1 MPVFSYIAR
10 DQNGKIQE
18 GTTDAENSQILARRL
33 RERGLWVQ
41 KIDTATTGPKEKAAP
56 AKAAPVGKETKAEAP
71 NKVKKKKIGKVKG
84 RELTMF
90 CRQFSTMI
98 NAGVTMVRCLA
109 VLEQQTASPN
119 LKKIIRDVQY
129 SVESGETLTRSLSH
143 FPHVFN
149 NLFIGLVR
157 AGEVG
162 GVLDETLDRL
172 ATFLEEDLK
181 LKRKVKSAMT
191 YPIIVMTLAILI
203 VVGLVTFIVPKFM
216 ELFKDFDIT
225 MPAATQFLITCSNFM
240 TNPVNVIALV
250 GTIIGLSISI
260 NRIKATKTGKRY
272 YDKIMLKAPVFGM
285 LNHRIALA
293 RFSRTMATL
302 MTSGVP
308 ILQALETVAGAID
321 NAILEEAVL
330 SARTAVRE
338 GQRLGDPLEKSKM
351 FPPMV
356 VQMISIGEETGSLD
370 AMLSKVAD
378 FYEAE
383 VDAMLESL
391 TAALEPLLIVFL
403 GGVVGFIV
411 VAMFMP
417 LVQIINKLAT

>member
-1 MPVFSYIAR
+1 MPTFTYVAR
-10 DQNGKIQE
+10 DQNGKLQE

-41 KIDTATTGPKEKAAP
+41 TINVAGAAKAEPK
-56 AKAAPVGKETKAEAP
+56 AKAAT
-71 NKVKKKKIGKVKG
+71 VKG
-84 RELTMF
+84 TAKEARPKGKRIGRVKGKDLTMF
-90 CRQFSTMI
+90 CRQFATMI

-119 LKKIIRDVQY
+119 LKKIIREVQY
-129 SVESGETLTRSLSH
+129 SVEGGETLTRSLSR
-143 FPHVFN
+143 FPRVFN

-172 ATFLEEDLK
+172 AGFLEEDLK

-191 YPIIVMTLAILI
+191 YPVIVMTLALLI

-216 ELFKDFDIT
+216 DLFKDFEVELPGPT
-225 MPAATQFLITCSNFM
+225 RFLIAISNFM
-240 TNPVNVIALV
+240 TNPVNDAIIV
-250 GTIIGLSISI
+250 GTVILGVMGI
-260 NRIKATKTGKRY
+260 NRIRATKTGRKY
-272 YDKIMLKAPVFGM
+272 WDKMMLKAPVFGM

-321 NAILEEAVL
+321 NAVLETAVL
-330 SARTAVRE
+330 DARTAVRE
-338 GQRLGDPLEKSKM
+338 GQRLGEPLERSKL

-356 VQMISIGEETGSLD
+356 IQMISVGEETGSLD
-370 AMLSKVAD
+370 SMLNKVAD

-403 GGVVGFIV
+403 GVVVGFIV
-411 VAMFMP
+411 IAMFLP
-417 LVQIINKLAT
+417 LVAIINKLSQ

>member
-1 MPVFSYIAR
+1 MPTFAYTAR
-10 DQNGKIQE
+10 DQQGNMQE
-18 GTTDAENSQILARRL
+18 GTADAENAQALTRNL

-41 KIDTATTGPKEKAAP
+41 KVNTQRNVQPKAPKAKPTTAAAQAP
-56 AKAAPVGKETKAEAP
+56 APAASTSAKPQR
-71 NKVKKKKIGKVKG
+71 KKRFGKVKG
-84 RELTMF
+84 KHLTMF

-98 NAGVTMVRCLA
+98 NAGVSMVRCLS
-109 VLEQQTASPN
+109 VLEQQAGSPN
-119 LKKIIRDVQY
+119 LKRIIREVSY
-129 SVESGETLTRSLSH
+129 NVEGGETLTRSLSQ
-143 FPHVFN
+143 FPRVFN

-191 YPIIVMTLAILI
+191 YPTLVICVAVLI
-203 VVGLVTFIVPKFM
+203 VIGLVTFIVPKFIA
-216 ELFKDFDIT
+216 LFKDFQVE
-225 MPAATQFLITCSNFM
+225 MPAPTQFLINCSNFL
-240 TNPVNVIALV
+240 TNPINDCILI
-250 GTIIGLSISI
+250 GTIVILVVAI
-260 NRIKATKTGKRY
+260 NRLKATKTGKRY
-272 YDKIMLKAPVFGM
+272 YDKAMLKAPVFGM

-308 ILQALETVAGAID
+308 ILQALETVAGAVD
-321 NAILEEAVL
+321 NEVLSTAILD
-330 SARTAVRE
+330 ARTAVRE
-338 GQRLGDPLEKSKM
+338 GERLGEPLERSKM

-370 AMLSKVAD
+370 TMLSKVAD

-383 VDAMLESL
+383 VDAHAGKLDRRVGTDSHRL
-391 TAALEPLLIVFL
+391 PRRHRRVHRGGNVPAA
-403 GGVVGFIV
+403 G
-411 VAMFMP
+411 ADY
-417 LVQIINKLAT
+417 Q

>member
-1 MPVFSYIAR
+1 MPTFTYVAR
-10 DQNGKIQE
+10 DQNGKMQE
-18 GTTDAENSQILARRL
+18 GSTDAENSQILARRL

-41 KIDTATTGPKEKAAP
+41 TISQAAAKTEVKTSTAKKSTGIAVDKP
-56 AKAAPVGKETKAEAP
+56 
-71 NKVKKKKIGKVKG
+71 KVKRIGKVKG
-84 RELTMF
+84 KDLTMF
-90 CRQFSTMI
+90 CRQFATMI

-109 VLEQQTASPN
+109 VLEQQTNSPN
-119 LKKIIRDVQY
+119 LKKVIREVQY
-129 SVESGETLTRSLSH
+129 SVEGGETLTRSLAR
-143 FPHVFN
+143 FPRIFS

-181 LKRKVKSAMT
+181 LKRKVKAAMT
-191 YPIIVMTLAILI
+191 YPVIVMIFATLI

-216 ELFKDFDIT
+216 ELFKDFDIQ
-225 MPAATQFLITCSNFM
+225 MPWATQLLINCSNFM
-240 TNPVNVIALV
+240 TNPLNDAIIIGTIIV
-250 GTIIGLSISI
+250 GTIGI
-260 NRIKATKTGKRY
+260 NRLRATKTGKRY
-272 YDKIMLKAPVFGM
+272 WDKLMLKAPVFGA

-308 ILQALETVAGAID
+308 ILQALETVAAAID
-321 NAILEEAVL
+321 NAVLESAVL
-330 SARTAVRE
+330 DARTAVRE
-338 GQRLGDPLEKSKM
+338 GQRLGEPLEKSKM

-356 VQMISIGEETGSLD
+356 IQMISIGEETGSLD
-370 AMLSKVAD
+370 SMLSKVAD
-378 FYEAE
+378 FYESE

-391 TAALEPLLIVFL
+391 TAALEPVLIVFL

-417 LVQIINKLAT
+417 LVQIINKLAS